1 MVCSALGNVGLWCG
15 FLDPSFD
22 PAGKIIII
30 IDMWIGRL
38 EIIPVTL
45 LIRSLIKGF
54 KV

>member
-1 MVCSALGNVGLWCG
+1 MLAQGNVGLWCG
-15 FLDPSFD
+15 FVDPNFD
-22 PAGKIIII
+22 LAGKIIII
-30 IDMWIGRL
+30 INMWIGRL